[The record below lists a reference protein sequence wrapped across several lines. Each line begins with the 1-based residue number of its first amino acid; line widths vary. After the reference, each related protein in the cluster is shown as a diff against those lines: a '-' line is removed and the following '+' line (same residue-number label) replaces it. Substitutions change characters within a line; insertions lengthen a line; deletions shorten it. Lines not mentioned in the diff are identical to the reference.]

1 MRLSGLSQVM
11 CKCFPSMIT
20 QQAFETD
27 DLAKFLSVLLID
39 QTLSSVANGISFA
52 RRNPGC

>member
-1 MRLSGLSQVM
+1 MRHSGLSQVM

-27 DLAKFLSVLLID
+27 DLATFLSVLLID